1 MRLELSVSERD
12 KRLLMLT
19 GIAGILM
26 LSGRFLIHPAFE
38 RGQELEYAITEI
50 SAVHEER
57 QTRMSE
63 LEDLDEAITRQ
74 CLALDEA
81 SKPYY
86 KPLAAWEMDALIT
99 ELAVKHGLFPESLS
113 LTEAVPGMVE
123 PYIFAPEE
131 EPPETSLEDGGILLA
146 KARLEASGEA
156 AQWQGFLDDVA
167 RNYPGLRVTHV
178 EVSPQSAG
186 TGGSDFADRIVCV
199 LEIYMCGKGRENE

>member
-26 LSGRFLIHPAFE
+26 LSARFLIQPAFE
-38 RGQELEYAITEI
+38 QGQELEYAITEI
-50 SAVHEER
+50 SAVYEER
-57 QTRMSE
+57 HTRMSE
-63 LEDLDEAITRQ
+63 WEELDEAIARQ
-74 CLALDEA
+74 RLALDDA

-99 ELAVKHGLFPESLS
+99 GLAVQHGLFPESLS

-131 EPPETSLEDGGILLA
+131 EPPETSLEDGGVLLA
-146 KARLEASGEA
+146 NARLEAIGEA
-156 AQWQGFLDDVA
+156 AQWQAFLDDVA
-167 RNYPGLRVTHV
+167 RNYPGLRVTRL
-178 EVSPQSAG
+178 EVSPQSEG
-186 TGGSDFADRIVCV
+186 TGETDFTDRIVCV
-199 LEIYMCGKGRENE
+199 LEIYMCRDGQ